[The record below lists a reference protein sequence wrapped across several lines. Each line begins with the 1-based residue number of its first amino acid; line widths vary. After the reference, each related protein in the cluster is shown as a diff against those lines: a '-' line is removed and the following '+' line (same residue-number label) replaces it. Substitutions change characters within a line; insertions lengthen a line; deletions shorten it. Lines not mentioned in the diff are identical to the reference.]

1 MIYALKGDIAYAKSL
16 NELCTFK
23 DHFLVCDGKK
33 SLGVFKTLPQKY
45 MKAKIFNYKNKL
57 IIPGLV
63 DMHLHAPQY
72 SFIGMRMD
80 LELIDWLNTN
90 TFPEEAKYKDKKYAS
105 AAYKIFAN
113 DLKKSA
119 TTRFVC
125 FATLHYDATS
135 ILFDLLEKTG
145 LKGYVGKVNMDR
157 NSTKELS
164 ETKEES
170 VKNTIKLVK
179 KVSKNKNV
187 KYIITPRFIPSC
199 SDELLIELSKISKEY
214 NLPIQ
219 SHLSENRSEVL
230 WVKDLV
236 PNSKSYGDAYH
247 MFELFGEHNNT
258 VMAHCVWCNDIDMK
272 LMEENKVWVAH
283 SPSSNR
289 NLSSGNAPIREYL
302 DRGINVGLAT
312 DVAGGSYLSMFRTI
326 EDTITTSKI
335 KWLEKDVEKEKGTST
350 KELKSL
356 KFNEAFYLATRGGGK
371 FFDSEDTK
379 VGSFDEGFDFDC
391 LVLDDKNFDTTLYK
405 ELTIEERL
413 ERFMYRP
420 NEKLVAKF
428 VAGKK
433 II

>member
-1 MIYALKGDIAYAKSL
+1 MIYALKGDIAYSKNL
-16 NELCTFK
+16 NELCTYK
-23 DHFLVCDGKK
+23 NHYLICDGKK
-33 SLGVFKTLPQKY
+33 SLGVFKSIPK
-45 MKAKIFNYKNKL
+45 KFKVSKIYNFSDKL

-90 TFPEEAKYKDKKYAS
+90 TFPEEAKYKNKKYA
-105 AAYKIFAN
+105 ANAYKIFAS

-164 ETKEES
+164 ETKEDS
-170 VKNTIKLVK
+170 IKNTLKLIK

-187 KYIITPRFIPSC
+187 KYIITP
-199 SDELLIELSKISKEY
+199 K
-214 NLPIQ
+214 
-219 SHLSENRSEVL
+219 
-230 WVKDLV
+230 
-236 PNSKSYGDAYH
+236 SKSYADAYH

-258 VMAHCVWCNDIDMK
+258 VMAHCVWCNEIDMK
-272 LMEENKVWVAH
+272 LMENNKIWVAH

-302 DRGINVGLAT
+302 DRNINVGLAT

-326 EDTITTSKI
+326 EDTITTSKL
-335 KWLEKDVEKEKGTST
+335 KWIEKDVEKEKNTST

-356 KFNEAFYLATRGGGK
+356 KFNEAFYLATRGGGT
-371 FFDSEDTK
+371 FFDDSESK
-379 VGSFDEGFDFDC
+379 VGSLAEGFDFDC

>member
-45 MKAKIFNYKNKL
+45 KKAKIFNYKNKL

-90 TFPEEAKYKDKKYAS
+90 TFPEEAKYKNKKYAS
-105 AAYKIFAN
+105 AAYKIFAS

-164 ETKEES
+164 ETKEDS
-170 VKNTIKLVK
+170 IKNTLKLIK
-179 KVSKNKNV
+179 KVSKNKNI

-199 SDELLIELSKISKEY
+199 SDELLKELGKISKEY

-230 WVKDLV
+230 WVKDLLTA
-236 PNSKSYGDAYH
+236 SKSYADAYH

-335 KWLEKDVEKEKGTST
+335 KWLEKDVEKEKGIST

-405 ELTIEERL
+405 ELTIAERL

>member
-1 MIYALKGDIAYAKSL
+1 MIYALKGDIAYSKNL
-16 NELCTFK
+16 NELSTYK
-23 DHFLVCDGKK
+23 NRYLICDGKK
-33 SLGVFKTLPQKY
+33 SLGVFKSIPK
-45 MKAKIFNYKNKL
+45 KFKVSKIYNFSDKL

-90 TFPEEAKYKDKKYAS
+90 TFPEEAKYKNKKYAES
-105 AAYKIFAN
+105 AYKIFAS

-164 ETKEES
+164 ESREDS
-170 VKNTIKLVK
+170 IKNTLKLIK

-199 SDELLIELSKISKEY
+199 SNELLKELGKISKEY
-214 NLPIQ
+214 GLPIQ

-230 WVKDLV
+230 WVKDLL
-236 PNSKSYGDAYH
+236 PESKSYADAYH

-258 VMAHCVWCNDIDMK
+258 IMAHCVWCNEIDMK
-272 LMEENKVWVAH
+272 LMENNKIWVAH

-302 DRGINVGLAT
+302 DRNINVGLAT

-326 EDTITTSKI
+326 EDTITTSKL
-335 KWLEKDVEKEKGTST
+335 KWLETDVEKEKNTST

-356 KFNEAFYLATRGGGK
+356 KFNEAFYLATRGGGS
-371 FFDSEDTK
+371 FFDDNDTK
-379 VGSFDEGFDFDC
+379 VGSLAEGFDFDC
-391 LVLDDKNFDTTLYK
+391 LILDDKNFDTTLYK